1 MGSNTQTLDWPLDHY
16 LDVVKVAVSQARFND
31 RPLQSSPKYREGH
44 ALPYSGFTLMTPSSD
59 LDDLSAPLY
68 RVIESAQ
75 THFTRTFSPH
85 LIPVPPQSFHVTGA
99 DLISGDAFTSQLYG
113 ASIDTYRMRLIEAL
127 KLTLKS
133 SSLGSK
139 SGSQVTSLWNFR
151 GFSLFES
158 ALVALFTPMY
168 DQTYTALVQQRA
180 HLYHSPYLTQLGVVS
195 PRPLMLHITLA
206 YFTESLAL
214 DLKAQELLTTEVLRY
229 QRDNFYLSSSN
240 KGEPHHSWCDDQRLM
255 LTLTS
260 FYLHFFTDMQSY
272 LPTQPQ
278 VCFNI

>member
-1 MGSNTQTLDWPLDHY
+1 
-16 LDVVKVAVSQARFND
+16 
-31 RPLQSSPKYREGH
+31 
-44 ALPYSGFTLMTPSSD
+44 
-59 LDDLSAPLY
+59 
-68 RVIESAQ
+68 
-75 THFTRTFSPH
+75 
-85 LIPVPPQSFHVTGA
+85 
-99 DLISGDAFTSQLYG
+99 LISGDVFTNQFYDT
-113 ASIDTYRMRLIEAL
+113 SIDIYRIHLIEAL

-133 SSLGSK
+133 SLGSK
-139 SGSQVTSLWNFR
+139 EREPQMKSLWNFR

-168 DQTYTALVQQRA
+168 AQTYTALVQQRA
-180 HLYHSPYLTQLGVVS
+180 HLYHSPYLTQLGVMS

-214 DLKAQELLTTEVLRY
+214 DLKAQELLTNEVLRY
-229 QRDNFYLSSSN
+229 QRDNIYLSPSN
-240 KGEPHHSWCDDQRLM
+240 KGELSHSWCDDQRLI
-255 LTLTS
+255 LALTS